1 MDTPAAPPLPHHSSP
16 NIETYLRNAESAI
29 TSSRHPASNNLASD
43 SSKPQVYAN
52 SYVDLGLVEVVGFDY
67 DYTIVQYNNALLELI
82 YEMARDLLVTELRF
96 PPEICDL
103 KFDPTFPIRGLA
115 VDRKTGWICQ
125 LSYTHKVSLAYEGKK
140 KVPTERFRREFKS
153 KRSLTPNER
162 QKRLKPLNDLF
173 SMAECA
179 LVADVVEFFNNND
192 IAFDPTSVVDDV
204 LKAIGK
210 THMSG
215 DFHRKVAENPAKY
228 FESTP
233 RMKEVLK
240 NLKSADK
247 TLLLISNSPFWY
259 VNAGMKYILGS
270 NWRSLFD
277 CVIASAG
284 KPGFYIERTRP
295 FREIV
300 LSGESLDD
308 FRKENISFEK
318 VEKLSP
324 DKVYSGGCLR
334 ELVRLMPALQRQR
347 PVSKA
352 LLVASGV
359 DIDIKEE
366 VSGGG
371 LLNTNVLY
379 LGDSLFADL
388 VDAKREFG
396 WLTAAVLRELS
407 DEATALR
414 TDEYVATRQTIDIL
428 LSTLRL
434 VQEEMGM
441 ARTEEDMDVLD
452 TLETK
457 VSESRDRLNSIL
469 GNKRFGSIFRAR
481 HQPSLLSQS
490 LKRYSDLYMSSVEDL
505 VNYSPQHRFYPSSIN
520 SINPHEN
527 KPASRSSSDRVV
539 LGLGYGDRGVEDN

>member
-1 MDTPAAPPLPHHSSP
+1 M
-16 NIETYLRNAESAI
+16 
-29 TSSRHPASNNLASD
+29 
-43 SSKPQVYAN
+43 
-52 SYVDLGLVEVVGFDY
+52 GLVEVVGFDY
-67 DYTIVQYNNALLELI
+67 DYTIVQYNDALLELI
-82 YEMARDLLVTELRF
+82 YDMARDLLVSELRF
-96 PPEICDL
+96 PPEIANL
-103 KFDPTFPIRGLA
+103 KFDPSFPIRGLA

-125 LSYTHKVSLAYEGKK
+125 LSYTHKVSLAYEGRK

-179 LVADVVEFFNNND
+179 LVADVVEYFNENK

-215 DFHRKVAENPAKY
+215 DFHAAVAEDPAKY

-233 RMKEVLK
+233 RMKGVLE
-240 NLKSADK
+240 NLKSAGK
-247 TLLLISNSPFWY
+247 TLLLITNSPYWY
-259 VNAGMKYILGS
+259 LNAGMKYILGS
-270 NWRSLFD
+270 GWRSLFD
-277 CVIASAG
+277 CVIASAS

-300 LSGESLDD
+300 LSGDNLDD
-308 FRKENISFEK
+308 YRKENISFEK

-334 ELVRLMPALQRQR
+334 ELVRLMPALQR
-347 PVSKA
+347 PANK
-352 LLVASGV
+352 LPLVANG
-359 DIDIKEE
+359 IQEE
-366 VSGGG
+366 VGGGG

-428 LSTLRL
+428 LSTLR
-434 VQEEMGM
+434 VIQEEMGM
-441 ARTEEDMDVLD
+441 ERTKEDTDVLD

-457 VSESRDRLNSIL
+457 VSESRDRLNNIL

-505 VNYSPQHRFYPSSIN
+505 ANYSPKHRFYPSSIN

-527 KPASRSSSDRVV
+527 KPASRSSTDRVV
-539 LGLGYGDRGVEDN
+539 LGYGELGEEITNNEL